1 MFPATLQQHIENL
14 LEQEFPDVFVVDM
27 HLSQGMRPVLSLKI
41 DKDNGITLEACMKV
55 SRKVGAMIEELD
67 LISSAYN
74 LEVSSPGVGSPLKV
88 RRQYV
93 SNVGRYLAVRT
104 TGGSDLRG
112 KLLEAN
118 EESILLEPLAS
129 GKNRKKPKAGEA
141 EEQGSLRIPF
151 DQIHTAKVIIV
162 S

>member
-1 MFPATLQQHIENL
+1 MLSATLQQHIENL
-14 LEQEFPDVFVVDM
+14 LEQEFPDVFIVDM
-27 HLSQGMRPVLSLKI
+27 HQSQGMRPVLSLKI
-41 DKDNGITLEACMKV
+41 DTDTGITLEACMKV
-55 SRKVGAMIEELD
+55 SRKVGAMIEDLD
-67 LISSAYN
+67 LISTAYN

-88 RRQYV
+88 RRQYA

-118 EESILLEPLAS
+118 EEGILLEPLAAS
-129 GKNRKKPKAGEA
+129 GNRKKAKATET
-141 EEQGSLRIPF
+141 EEQGPHRIPF
-151 DQIHTAKVIIV
+151 DQIHTARVIIV